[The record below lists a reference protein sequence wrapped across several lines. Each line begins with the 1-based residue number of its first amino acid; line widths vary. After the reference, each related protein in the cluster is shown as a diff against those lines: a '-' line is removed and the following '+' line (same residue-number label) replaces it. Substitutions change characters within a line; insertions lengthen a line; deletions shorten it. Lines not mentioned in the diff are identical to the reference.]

1 MRSYRLSK
9 IKTETNKLAKPLSA
23 NNISPSG
30 RVFLVSFSAS
40 LETSNVTALEPRPS
54 YKIARVQSAP
64 VLKQTATIV
73 PPVIQPVQNNEMGWR
88 AMAIILLL
96 AATATTGIYF
106 GKQYLSTPLPP
117 LSGAEQVASL
127 GSTVFTGTI
136 KPANEIKIAA
146 VAPAIVQGIL
156 VKVGDEIKEGQELI
170 KVDDREAKAALLQ
183 AEIEKKAADQQV
195 AQINTNI
202 SLLNKQMLALRSQVT
217 DASGKLS
224 LAQRRAEEV
233 PVRQRQD
240 SPERAQAVY
249 DQALSK
255 FQRTEILHRQGLV
268 SAQELD
274 EIRSQL
280 RIAEADLKAARAAE
294 TASKDLSRAQESQ
307 SKLQGELTKK
317 EQQQQLTD
325 LKNQLEQ
332 AQLRQQQAA
341 QNVENAS
348 RRTSEATIK
357 ATHSGVIVEIPV
369 KVGDQVIVGT
379 TLAKL
384 AQLDRLIVEIPVSA
398 RLVNSLH
405 VDQTATIKLPTTS
418 QPLKGKIITINPIP
432 AANLNHTV
440 EVEFENTTNSL
451 LAGQSAEVKFAAK

>member
-1 MRSYRLSK
+1 MKSYRVFK
-9 IKTETNKLAKPLSA
+9 VKTETNKLARTLQPA
-23 NNISPSG
+23 NSSNSSKL
-30 RVFLVSFSAS
+30 FLVKFSAS
-40 LETSNVTALEPRPS
+40 LEVSNVTALQTRPN

-64 VLKQTATIV
+64 IAKETTIIT
-73 PPVIQPVQNNEMGWR
+73 PPIVQPVQHEMGWR
-88 AMAIILLL
+88 AVAVILLL
-96 AATATTGIYF
+96 AATTTTGIYF
-106 GKQYLSTPLPP
+106 GRQYVSTPLQP
-117 LSGAEQVASL
+117 LSGAEQVASI
-127 GSTVFTGTI
+127 GSTIFTGTI

-146 VAPAIVQGIL
+146 TVPAIVQEIL
-156 VKVGDEIKEGQELI
+156 VKVGDPISEGQELI
-170 KVDDREAKAALLQ
+170 KIDDHEAKTALLQ
-183 AEIEKKAADQQV
+183 AELEKKAADQQV
-195 AQINTNI
+195 AQITVNI
-202 SLLNKQMLALRSQVT
+202 SSLNKQMSGLRSQVA

-249 DQALSK
+249 DQAFSK
-255 FQRTEILHRQGLV
+255 FQRTETLNRQGLV

-294 TASKDLSRAQESQ
+294 SASKDLSRAQESQ
-307 SKLQGELTKK
+307 SQLQNELVKK

-332 AQLRQQQAA
+332 AQVRQQQAQ
-341 QNVENAS
+341 QNLETAN
-348 RRTSEATIK
+348 RRTSETTIK
-357 ATHSGVIVEIPV
+357 ATRSGVIVEVPV

-379 TLAKL
+379 TLARL
-384 AQLDRLIVEIPVSA
+384 AQLDRLIVEVPVSA

-405 VDQTATIKLPTTS
+405 TDQTAAIKLPTNP
-418 QPLKGKIITINPIP
+418 QPLQGKVVTINPIP

-440 EVEFENTTNSL
+440 EIEFENTANSL
-451 LAGQSAEVKFAAK
+451 LAGQSAEVKFSLK